1 MSACPGTGAG
11 WDSPPEMSSTTS
23 PLGWGTRTCRST
35 KARHSSATWRRRDM
49 PEPMGFF
56 TDTTVCIGCK
66 ACEVACKEWNQL
78 PAENGGGG
86 VVEGDR
92 DVKHRT
98 AYGISWLH
106 VRVR

>member
-1 MSACPGTGAG
+1 
-11 WDSPPEMSSTTS
+11 
-23 PLGWGTRTCRST
+23 
-35 KARHSSATWRRRDM
+35 M

-86 VVEGDR
+86 ALSGDSYDNTPPPHGIHR
-92 DVKHRT
+92 RPGRLLERSGEDTSELQSPFDLVCRLLLVKKNKSPGH
-98 AYGISWLH
+98 IVQQPMS
-106 VRVR
+106 